1 MLEGATWGLLSNGT
15 ANERKQVRPLT
26 EAHVAGIVKS
36 TNDRHEALPPGADI
50 ALSRMGTKD
59 RIIG

>member
-1 MLEGATWGLLSNGT
+1 MNG
-15 ANERKQVRPLT
+15 NRSGPLM

-36 TNDRHEALPPGADI
+36 INDRHEALPPGADI